1 MFAGRSSKPQPPTG
15 PTKKGD
21 CTMTCDDLDT
31 DRLPYSIGVDV
42 GGTHTDLILSAPVGL
57 IRSKAFTTHE
67 NYSRGIFDAIEAA
80 AEQIGV
86 SRRALLSGC
95 GTFVNGSTIVTNVI
109 TELRGARVGVLI
121 TEGFGDTFRIAAG
134 PRTTDMDDHLQVPVP
149 DVVRR
154 EDIKEV
160 GERVLSDGSIAA
172 PMDEASVRKS
182 IRELRESGV
191 EAIAVCYLWSFA
203 NSKHEQRTRE
213 IVAEEMP
220 DAFTTLSSEVHPVV
234 GEYSRF
240 MTAVFNSLSHR
251 ATTRYADDL
260 RSQLEADG
268 FRGNLT
274 FFQGTGGSAMADAI
288 MAKPVTLMQSGPAGG
303 VMGARYAAK
312 RLGLENVLVGDMGG
326 TSFDTAVL
334 DGLEPAIAK
343 RASFGPFQTGI
354 NMIDIVSVGA
364 GGGSIVS
371 LDARGVPRVGP
382 HSAGSEPGPAC
393 YGRGGTL
400 PTVTD
405 ANVVLGL
412 IDPDNYL
419 RGRHQID
426 VGLAESAIS
435 TAVATELEWSAEQGA
450 AAIYDLAVIEMANA
464 LRMVSIERGYD
475 PREFTFFSYGG
486 GLGLFTVE
494 ICRRLGIPTAVV
506 PNNSAAFSAYGV
518 LIADYTRQYERTV
531 SWNLSDGSQVEHVN
545 DVLSGLLEQAKADAA
560 EEGIPADQLQIET
573 SGDFRFLGQTYEVPV
588 RLPDRLLTAQD
599 AIDMADDFPSIY
611 EANYGEGTAW
621 KGSPVQLLN
630 VSLRASHERPKP
642 DETRAEGNA
651 VGRPSPEST
660 REVFLPIE
668 RRRAE
673 IPIYRESV
681 IGVDQQVDGPC
692 IIDVGDT
699 TLYLPERSSAA
710 RDSFS
715 NFILTV

>member
-1 MFAGRSSKPQPPTG
+1 
-15 PTKKGD
+15 
-21 CTMTCDDLDT
+21 MTRDEIDS
-31 DRLPYSIGVDV
+31 DRHPYSIGVDV
-42 GGTHTDLILSAPVGL
+42 GGTHTDLILSGPDGL

-67 NYSRGIFDAIEAA
+67 NYSEGIFDAIEAA
-80 AEQIGV
+80 AEQIGT
-86 SRRALLSGC
+86 SRGELLSGC

-154 EDIKEV
+154 QDIKEI
-160 GERVLSDGSIAA
+160 GERVLSGGEIAA
-172 PMDEASVRKS
+172 PLDETRVRES

-203 NSKHEQRTRE
+203 NSNHEQRTRE
-213 IVAEEMP
+213 IIAEEMP

-260 RSQLEADG
+260 RSRLEGDG
-268 FRGNLT
+268 FNGNLT

-382 HSAGSEPGPAC
+382 HSAGSDPGPAC

-419 RGRHQID
+419 KGQHQID
-426 VGLAESAIS
+426 VGLAGSAIETEVG
-435 TAVATELEWSAEQGA
+435 TALEWTAAQGA

-475 PREFTFFSYGG
+475 PRDFTFFSYGG

-518 LIADYTRQYERTV
+518 LIADYVRQYERTV
-531 SWNLSDGSQVEHVN
+531 SWDLSDASQVKRVN
-545 DVLSGLLEQAKADAA
+545 NALTEMRAQAKADAA
-560 EEGIPADQLQIET
+560 EEGISEDQLDIEAG
-573 SGDFRFLGQTYEVPV
+573 GDFRFLGQTYEVPV
-588 RLPDRLLTAQD
+588 PLPDRMLTAQD
-599 AIDMADDFPSIY
+599 AIDMANDFPAVY

-630 VSLRASHERPKP
+630 VSLRVSYERPKP
-642 DETRAEGNA
+642 DERRSETNA
-651 VGRPSPEST
+651 GERPAPAAT
-660 REVFLPIE
+660 REVFLPIV

-673 IPIYRESV
+673 IPIYLETAV
-681 IGVDQQVDGPC
+681 GFGQQVEGPC

-699 TLYLPERSSAA
+699 TLYLPEGSSAA